1 MEKGEV
7 FCFLPV
13 KNKKHRG
20 GSYELGGEIGRST
33 PGYINSRQAFFCI
46 STAYIRNNTQIIPHI
61 YAKAF
66 LNSSYKKMD
75 EFAKKRKSR
84 QEESNI
90 LVFVY
95 KMPQ

>member
-13 KNKKHRG
+13 KNKKPG
-20 GSYELGGEIGRST
+20 GASSDLAGNCGRRT
-33 PGYINSRQAFFCI
+33 TVNRNSRQAFFCI

>member
-20 GSYELGGEIGRST
+20 ASYGRST
-33 PGYINSRQAFFCI
+33 TVNRNSRQAFFCI